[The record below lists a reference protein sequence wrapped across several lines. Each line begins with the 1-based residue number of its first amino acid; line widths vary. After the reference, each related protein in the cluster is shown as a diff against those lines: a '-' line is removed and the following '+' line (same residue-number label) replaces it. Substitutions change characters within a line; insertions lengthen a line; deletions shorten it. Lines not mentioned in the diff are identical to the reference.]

1 MITEVGEQ
9 LAWIGAALRTSSAKR
24 GVSLCTPLISRIE
37 SESVGECVYGPR
49 PRTGDRRKFAFSM
62 SFHMKNVE
70 KAHQVIE
77 NGRCWH
83 NLLRSPVIVKGF
95 PIPRRNQKCAGL
107 EIPLGVMAE
116 LAQARRVTSFD
127 GKIYVKGFST
137 VLVPTQKT
145 GDLLSWH
152 LRYNADGS
160 HLSYLDDRIPAIQ
173 QDYPQGCEIF
183 DLKNFRH
190 ILGWASAVKC
200 HVGRCYC

>member
-1 MITEVGEQ
+1 
-9 LAWIGAALRTSSAKR
+9 
-24 GVSLCTPLISRIE
+24 
-37 SESVGECVYGPR
+37 
-49 PRTGDRRKFAFSM
+49 
-62 SFHMKNVE
+62 
-70 KAHQVIE
+70 
-77 NGRCWH
+77 
-83 NLLRSPVIVKGF
+83 
-95 PIPRRNQKCAGL
+95 
-107 EIPLGVMAE
+107 MAE

-200 HVGRCYC
+200 HVGRPDANYALRWTGPSGTGKLQPVQLRCEGPHPTG